1 MQGNFP
7 VALEHLEQA
16 RGIAEREGLWNELR
30 RIHVLIGIAK
40 GTMDFTEYATSLP
53 FPDSQRIVT

>member
-1 MQGNFP
+1 M
-7 VALEHLEQA
+7 ALEHLEQA
-16 RGIAEREGLWNELR
+16 RGIAEREELWNELR

-53 FPDSQRIVT
+53 LPDSQQLTT